1 MKKLFDIPI
10 YALSPDELSRRVKQK
25 VDKLKECAA
34 GTDLQTMDLIID
46 AETFPKRC
54 WDYNHVVG
62 YIRISASQQDIVFDL
77 FLPRPVVERY
87 IWNSPRKTFLYDVN
101 PNGTHFYTGNMR
113 NMFFAFLNENVEC
126 RVMVRDIELFRGCRL
141 TIIPKTGPPSKC
153 FEGGPV
159 FIKRYLYYFT
169 SQNCIVT
176 AGPYTR

>member
-101 PNGTHFYTGNMR
+101 PNGTHFYTGNMKTNEEIR
-113 NMFFAFLNENVEC
+113 KAVGEMLTWMVKDFL
-126 RVMVRDIELFRGCRL
+126 
-141 TIIPKTGPPSKC
+141 P
-153 FEGGPV
+153 
-159 FIKRYLYYFT
+159 KRYLVDRSGFDNLNRHLDY
-169 SQNCIVT
+169 QGIMKE
-176 AGPYTR
+176 